1 MDPISGGH
9 DPLELRQLEMLRTV
23 AEEHSFTRA
32 GHRLHV
38 SQSAISRQIKLL
50 EEELG
55 EVLLHRGGRLV
66 TLTPA
71 GEALFAAANRILRDV
86 QEVVAQLSDARG
98 LKRGRVRLGGGMTV
112 CLYIFPKLLRAF
124 RREHKQVD
132 FRVVSGTS
140 EQILGRIRSHDVDL
154 GLLTLP
160 ISARDLEVIPVL
172 KEEMVV
178 VAGAGHPLTRGGT
191 VEAAELGRFPMILY
205 EAGSNTRKV
214 IDGFFVEEGVAA
226 EVAMETENVEIIK
239 AMVSSGIGVTVVPY
253 SAVAR
258 EVRAGRFSCARI
270 RGRKLFRETGWV
282 YLKTDPLPRAAAE
295 LLRVFDAVK
304 TQLVIRRF
312 AG

>member
-1 MDPISGGH
+1 V
-9 DPLELRQLEMLRTV
+9 ELRQLQMLRTV
-23 AEEHSFTRA
+23 AEERSFTKA
-32 GHRLHV
+32 GQRLHV
-38 SQSAISRQIKLL
+38 SQSAISRQVKLL

-55 EVLLHRGGRLV
+55 EVLLHRRGRQV

-71 GEALFAAANRILRDV
+71 GDSLFAAANRVLRDI
-86 QEVVAQLSDARG
+86 QDVVAQLSDARG
-98 LKRGRVRLGGGMTV
+98 LRRGTVRLAGGMTV
-112 CLYIFPKLLRAF
+112 CLYVFPKLLRAY

-140 EQILGRIRSHDVDL
+140 EQILGRLRSHDVDL

-160 ISARDLEVIPVL
+160 ISARDLVVIPVL

-178 VAGAGHPLTRGGT
+178 VAGAGHPLTRRGT

-214 IDGFFVEEGVAA
+214 VDGFFVEEGVAP

-258 EVRAGRFSCARI
+258 EVRSGRFSCARI

-282 YLKTDPLPRAAAE
+282 YLETDPLPRAAVE
-295 LLRVFDAVK
+295 VLRVFDAMK

>member
-1 MDPISGGH
+1 MPGRDGV
-9 DPLELRQLEMLRTV
+9 ELRQLEMLRTV
-23 AEEHSFTRA
+23 AEERSFTRA
-32 GHRLHV
+32 GQRLHV
-38 SQSAISRQIKLL
+38 SQSAVSRQVKLL

-55 EVLLHRGGRLV
+55 EVLLHRRGRQA

-71 GEALFAAANRILRDV
+71 GEALFAAANRVLRDI
-86 QEVVAQLSDARG
+86 QDVVTQLGDARD
-98 LKRGRVRLGGGMTV
+98 LKRGTVRVAGGMTV
-112 CLYIFPKLLRAF
+112 CLYVFPKLLRAY
-124 RREHKQVD
+124 RREHEQVD

-140 EQILGRIRSHDVDL
+140 EQILARLRSHDVDL

-160 ISARDLEVIPVL
+160 ISARDLVVIPAL

-178 VAGAGHPLTRGGT
+178 VAGAGHPLTRRGT
-191 VEAAELGRFPMILY
+191 VEASELGRFPMILY

-214 IDGFFVEEGVAA
+214 VDGFFVEEGVAP

-239 AMVSSGIGVTVVPY
+239 AMVSSGIGVTVVPC

-258 EVRAGRFSCARI
+258 EVRSGRFSCARI

-295 LLRVFDAVK
+295 LLRVFDTMKA
-304 TQLVIRRF
+304 QLVIRRF